1 MSETTSVDTS
11 VNSVLDDHF
20 ASMGLVAVSEADLGK
35 EAEPEEPS
43 EIEDT
48 DDSEPLE
55 DEDKAEET
63 EAPEEETTEEEPEEE
78 KTAEEEPEADT
89 AKPPKGYVPLQ
100 ALHEA
105 RTTISR
111 LQAEKTELKAKLYEA
126 TKPQKI
132 EPPLVTEAE
141 VSKFKDFK
149 VLSKAEAA
157 SLMEDNL
164 IAGQEYVAKLSDYMD
179 FSSRLAKQQ
188 ALDAA
193 VKSKEAQEEA
203 EAAKV
208 RESVYTEFERL
219 IPNIM
224 AEDRTVSNDWADFA
238 ESKGFN
244 EDLFPLLSPDTIIS
258 PVGKEPFKVG
268 KNAVGLLKMIME
280 LRKAPSKEDLKKQ
293 IRAELTAELKAELG
307 DKAVADIKSK
317 KAKAPAKPQMH
328 DIPNASKGTPKLVVL
343 SDKAYEKL
351 SEQDKQRYLMGTL
364 YGG

>member
-1 MSETTSVDTS
+1 MSETSSVDTS

-63 EAPEEETTEEEPEEE
+63 EAPEEETTEEPEEE

-126 TKPQKI
+126 TKPQKT
-132 EPPLVTEAE
+132 EPPLVTETE

-157 SLMEDNL
+157 ALMEDNA
-164 IAGQEYVAKLSDYMD
+164 IAGLEYVEKLSEYMD

-188 ALDAA
+188 ALDAS

-219 IPNIM
+219 IPNIL

-244 EDLFPLLSPDTIIS
+244 EELFPLLSPDTIIS
-258 PVGKEPFKVG
+258 PAGKEPFKVG
-268 KNAVGLLKMIME
+268 KNAIGLLKMIME
-280 LRKAPSKEDLKKQ
+280 LRKAPSKDDLKKQ

-317 KAKAPAKPQMH
+317 KVKAPAKPQMH
-328 DIPNASKGTPKLVVL
+328 DIPNASKSTPKLVVL
-343 SDKAYEKL
+343 SDAAYEKL

>member
-11 VNSVLDDHF
+11 VNSALDDHL

-63 EAPEEETTEEEPEEE
+63 EVPEEETTEEPEEE
-78 KTAEEEPEADT
+78 KAAEEEPEGDST
-89 AKPPKGYVPLQ
+89 KPPKGYVPLQ

-105 RTTISR
+105 RTRVTG
-111 LQAEKTELKAKLYEA
+111 LQAEVTQLKAKLYEA
-126 TKPQKI
+126 TKPQKV
-132 EPPLVTEAE
+132 EPPLVTETE

-157 SLMEDNL
+157 ALMEDNAT
-164 IAGQEYVAKLSDYMD
+164 AGLEYVEKLSEYMD
-179 FSSRLAKQQ
+179 YSSRLAKQQ
-188 ALDAA
+188 VLDASSKA
-193 VKSKEAQEEA
+193 KEAQEEA

-244 EDLFPLLSPDTIIS
+244 EELFPLLSPDTIIS
-258 PVGKEPFKVG
+258 PAGQESFRVG

-280 LRKAPSKEDLKKQ
+280 LRKEAPSKDDLKKQ

-307 DKAVADIKSK
+307 NKAVADIKSK
-317 KAKAPAKPQMH
+317 KAKVSTKPQMH
-328 DIPNASKGTPKLVVL
+328 DIPDAAKSTPKLAVL

-351 SEQDKQRYLMGTL
+351 SEQDKQKYLQGTL
-364 YGG
+364 

>member
-1 MSETTSVDTS
+1 
-11 VNSVLDDHF
+11 
-20 ASMGLVAVSEADLGK
+20 MGLVAVSEADLGK

-63 EAPEEETTEEEPEEE
+63 EAPEEETTEEPEEE
-78 KTAEEEPEADT
+78 NAAEEAAEEEPEGDST
-89 AKPPKGYVPLQ
+89 KPPKGYVPLQ

-105 RTTISR
+105 RTRASG
-111 LQAEKTELKAKLYEA
+111 LQAEVTQLKAKLYEA
-126 TKPQKI
+126 TKPKKV
-132 EPPLVTEAE
+132 EPPLVTETE

-157 SLMEDNL
+157 ALMEDNAT
-164 IAGQEYVAKLSDYMD
+164 AGLEYVEKLSEYMD
-179 FSSRLAKQQ
+179 YSSRLAKQQ
-188 ALDAA
+188 VLDASEKA
-193 VKSKEAQEEA
+193 KEAQEEA

-238 ESKGFN
+238 ESKGFS

-258 PVGKEPFKVG
+258 PAGKEPFRVG

-280 LRKAPSKEDLKKQ
+280 LRKAPSKDDLKKQ
-293 IRAELTAELKAELG
+293 IRTELTKELKAELG
-307 DKAVADIKSK
+307 NKAVADIKSK
-317 KAKAPAKPQMH
+317 KAVKPQMQ
-328 DIPNASKGTPKLVVL
+328 DIPDAAKSTPKLVVL

>member
-1 MSETTSVDTS
+1 MNETTSVDTS

-63 EAPEEETTEEEPEEE
+63 EVPEEETTEEPEEE
-78 KTAEEEPEADT
+78 KTAEEEPEGDST
-89 AKPPKGYVPLQ
+89 KPPKGYVPLQ

-105 RTTISR
+105 RTRASG
-111 LQAEKTELKAKLYEA
+111 LQAEVTQLKAKLYEA
-126 TKPQKI
+126 TKPKKV
-132 EPPLVTEAE
+132 EPPLVTETE

-157 SLMEDNL
+157 ALMEDNAT
-164 IAGQEYVAKLSDYMD
+164 AGLEYVEKLSEYMD
-179 FSSRLAKQQ
+179 YSSRLAKQQ
-188 ALDAA
+188 VLDASEKA
-193 VKSKEAQEEA
+193 KEAQEEA

-238 ESKGFN
+238 ESKGFS

-258 PVGKEPFKVG
+258 PVGKEPFRVG

-280 LRKAPSKEDLKKQ
+280 LRKAPSKDDLKKQ
-293 IRAELTAELKAELG
+293 IRAELTTELKAELG
-307 DKAVADIKSK
+307 NKAVADIKSK
-317 KAKAPAKPQMH
+317 KAAKPQMQ
-328 DIPNASKGTPKLVVL
+328 DIPDAAKSTPKLVVL

>member
-63 EAPEEETTEEEPEEE
+63 EAPEEETTEEPEEE

-126 TKPQKI
+126 TKPRKT

-157 SLMEDNL
+157 ALMEDNL
-164 IAGQEYVAKLSDYMD
+164 IAGQEYIEKLSDYMD

-203 EAAKV
+203 EMAKV
-208 RESVYTEFERL
+208 VNDVCAECERL
-219 IPNIM
+219 IPGIF
-224 AEDRTVSNDWADFA
+224 ADDRVVACDWGDFA
-238 ESKGFN
+238 ESKGFS
-244 EDLFPLLSPDTIIS
+244 EELFPLLSPTTLIS
-258 PVGKEPFKVG
+258 PVGKEPFRVG

-280 LRKAPSKEDLKKQ
+280 LRKAPSTDALKKQ

-317 KAKAPAKPQMH
+317 KAKTPAKPQMH
-328 DIPNASKGTPKLVVL
+328 EIPDAAKGTPKLVVL
-343 SDKAYEKL
+343 SDAAYEKL

>member
-20 ASMGLVAVSEADLGK
+20 ASMGLVSVSEADLGK

-48 DDSEPLE
+48 DDSEPSE

-63 EAPEEETTEEEPEEE
+63 EAPEEETTKEPEEE
-78 KTAEEEPEADT
+78 KAAEEEPEGDST
-89 AKPPKGYVPLQ
+89 KPPKGYVPLQ
-100 ALHEA
+100 ALHES
-105 RTTISR
+105 RTRITG
-111 LQAEKTELKAKLYEA
+111 LQAEVTQLKAKLYEA
-126 TKPQKI
+126 TKPQKV
-132 EPPLVTEAE
+132 EPPLVTETE
-141 VSKFKDFK
+141 VTKFKDFK
-149 VLSKAEAA
+149 VLSKTEAA
-157 SLMEDNL
+157 ALMEDNTT
-164 IAGQEYVAKLSDYMD
+164 AGLEYVEKLSDYMD
-179 FSSRLAKQQ
+179 YSSRLAKQQ
-188 ALDAA
+188 ALDAST
-193 VKSKEAQEEA
+193 KSKEAQEEA

-258 PVGKEPFKVG
+258 PAGKEPFRVG

-280 LRKAPSKEDLKKQ
+280 LRKAPSKDDLKKQ
-293 IRAELTAELKAELG
+293 IRTELTTELKAELG
-307 DKAVADIKSK
+307 NKAVADIKSK
-317 KAKAPAKPQMH
+317 KSAKPQMQ
-328 DIPNASKGTPKLVVL
+328 DIPDAAKSTPKLVVL

-351 SEQDKQRYLMGTL
+351 SEQDKQRYLQGTL

>member
-11 VNSVLDDHF
+11 VNSALDDHF

-63 EAPEEETTEEEPEEE
+63 EAPEEETTEEPEEE
-78 KTAEEEPEADT
+78 ETAEEEPEADT

-105 RTTISR
+105 RTAISR

-132 EPPLVTEAE
+132 EPSLVTETE

-157 SLMEDNL
+157 ALMEDNAT
-164 IAGQEYVAKLSDYMD
+164 AGLEYVEKLSEYMD

-188 ALDAA
+188 VLDAA

-203 EAAKV
+203 ELARVVDDVCA
-208 RESVYTEFERL
+208 ECERL
-219 IPNIM
+219 IPGIF
-224 AEDRTVSNDWADFA
+224 ADDRVVANDWAEFA
-238 ESKGFN
+238 ESKGFS
-244 EDLFPLLSPDTIIS
+244 EELFPLLSPTTLVS
-258 PVGKEPFKVG
+258 PVGKEPFRIG
-268 KNAVGLLKMIME
+268 KNVVGLLKMIME
-280 LRKAPSKEDLKKQ
+280 LRKAPSKDDLKKQ
-293 IRAELTAELKAELG
+293 IRTELTTELKAELG

-328 DIPNASKGTPKLVVL
+328 DIPDAAKSTPKLVVL

>member
-11 VNSVLDDHF
+11 VNSALDDHF

-63 EAPEEETTEEEPEEE
+63 EVPEEETTEEPEEE
-78 KTAEEEPEADT
+78 KAAEEEPEGDST
-89 AKPPKGYVPLQ
+89 KPPKGYVPLQ

-105 RTTISR
+105 RTRVTG
-111 LQAEKTELKAKLYEA
+111 LQAEVTQLKAKLYEA
-126 TKPQKI
+126 TKPKKV
-132 EPPLVTEAE
+132 EPPLVTETE

-157 SLMEDNL
+157 ALMEDNAT
-164 IAGQEYVAKLSDYMD
+164 AGLEYVEKLSDYMD
-179 FSSRLAKQQ
+179 YSSRLAKQQ
-188 ALDAA
+188 VLDASA
-193 VKSKEAQEEA
+193 KAKEAQEEA
-203 EAAKV
+203 EIAKV
-208 RESVYTEFERL
+208 VDDVCAECERL
-219 IPNIM
+219 IPGIF
-224 AEDRTVSNDWADFA
+224 ADDRAVANDWAEFA
-238 ESKGFN
+238 ESKGFS
-244 EDLFPLLSPDTIIS
+244 EELFPLLSPTTIVS
-258 PVGKEPFKVG
+258 PVGKEPFRIG
-268 KNAVGLLKMIME
+268 KNVVGLLKMIME
-280 LRKAPSKEDLKKQ
+280 LRKAPSKDDLKKQ
-293 IRAELTAELKAELG
+293 IRTELTTELKAELG
-307 DKAVADIKSK
+307 NKAVADIKSK
-317 KAKAPAKPQMH
+317 KAAKPQMQ
-328 DIPNASKGTPKLVVL
+328 DIPDAAKSTPKLVVL